1 MPAKNRTRLEKS
13 KTPPQR
19 NQPQNQTPEATPNG
33 NEQPPPPPPDEQPP
47 PPPPSVIKKSRD
59 SKGR

>member
-1 MPAKNRTRLEKS
+1 MRAKNRTRLEKS

-19 NQPQNQTPEATPNG
+19 NQPQNQTPEATPND
-33 NEQPPPPPPDEQPP
+33 NEQPP